1 MGARAD
7 QLHRKRR
14 TGEQHARS
22 ERARASA
29 LTPARAAVAAALAF
43 GLVAPMLGL
52 ALLAALFGSSFAAA
66 SACGGQGALALP
78 GGRGVVVAATVYEGE
93 GPGAYGAG
101 LAGHLAFAEL
111 GLDSASDGDRAHADR
126 LGVALGLGGPLAP
139 FARLVIRAPNG
150 RAVIGEKR
158 DIGAGGPPID
168 GHPRAIDLW
177 RSTREALHLPPDWS
191 GLVRV
196 QAPPGEVLEV
206 EAPGSLQRGGPVQG
220 QPAAAG
226 SGTRRRRGGHAAS
239 APGTRLLS
247 ACAAAGAPGSA
258 LAARI
263 VRIARSQLSV
273 RESPPG
279 SECSPYGPC
288 EPWCSLFAS
297 WVWSHAGVPVPSL
310 AFSGALY
317 EWAAAHTQVFAAT
330 ASPRPG
336 WTVFFGSGP
345 ASPQT
350 SLHVAI
356 VEAVA
361 ADGEMTLINGNY
373 AGAVTRS
380 GPCLPAAASAP
391 PPDGCAEPAPIYGYG
406 APSA

>member
-1 MGARAD
+1 VA
-7 QLHRKRR
+7 
-14 TGEQHARS
+14 
-22 ERARASA
+22 ASA
-29 LTPARAAVAAALAF
+29 DREPLARLRESRLRAAGAASCRGLPVGAILVAALATWAIISA
-43 GLVAPMLGL
+43 LAL
-52 ALLAALFGSSFAAA
+52 ALLAALLGSALAGA

-78 GGRGVVVAATVYEGE
+78 SGQGAVVAATVYEGE

-101 LAGHLAFAEL
+101 LAGHLSFAEL
-111 GLDSASDGDRAHADR
+111 GLKSAYDSDRADADR
-126 LGVALGLGGPLAP
+126 LGLALGVGGPLAP
-139 FARLVIRAPNG
+139 FTRLVIRAPNG
-150 RAVIGEKR
+150 RSVVGEKR

-196 QAPPGEVLEV
+196 EAPRGEALEV
-206 EAPGSLQRGGPVQG
+206 EA
-220 QPAAAG
+220 AG
-226 SGTRRRRGGHAAS
+226 S
-239 APGTRLLS
+239 APGASAGQSQARLLS
-247 ACAAAGAPGSA
+247 ACAAPDRAGSS

-263 VRIARSQLSV
+263 VRIARSQLAV

-279 SECSPYGPC
+279 SECNPYGPC

-297 WVWSHAGVPVPSL
+297 WVWSQAGVRVPSL

-317 EWAAAHTQVFAAT
+317 EWAAAHTRALP
-330 ASPRPG
+330 ASANPRPG

-345 ASPQT
+345 SSPQT

-361 ADGEMTLINGNY
+361 SDGEMTLINGNY
-373 AGAVTRS
+373 AGGVRRS

-406 APSA
+406 APGP